1 MSCKD
6 DDEFISRTEFENA
19 IDEISAIQ
27 CLHQLHLD
35 ELQRRIED
43 TPQRLICETRPDQ
56 AIKNCV
62 VHHNLGLS
70 PLYSIIFRKGHKSG
84 KPVTLRIYV
93 HRPGG
98 KRTLQ
103 YEGKITGF
111 PKHLDPETTVFVS
124 SKDDKGKISFEVVG
138 FIEDRSQDILSII
151 QVQQEKISDLEGQ
164 IEKLTHM
171 VKLYG
176 KPNLTNL
183 PPEIGIPIFKQI
195 MNAPKASTEN
205 LDRLVT
211 ELRERILSEDE
222 EGKGELT
229 NE

>member
-98 KRTLQ
+98 KEH
-103 YEGKITGF
+103 YSMKAKS
-111 PKHLDPETTVFVS
+111 PVF
-124 SKDDKGKISFEVVG
+124 
-138 FIEDRSQDILSII
+138 RSILIRKPLFLSAVKTIK
-151 QVQQEKISDLEGQ
+151 VKYLL
-164 IEKLTHM
+164 KLSG
-171 VKLYG
+171 L
-176 KPNLTNL
+176 
-183 PPEIGIPIFKQI
+183 
-195 MNAPKASTEN
+195 
-205 LDRLVT
+205 
-211 ELRERILSEDE
+211 
-222 EGKGELT
+222 
-229 NE
+229 

>member
-1 MSCKD
+1 M
-6 DDEFISRTEFENA
+6 
-19 IDEISAIQ
+19 
-27 CLHQLHLD
+27 
-35 ELQRRIED
+35 
-43 TPQRLICETRPDQ
+43 
-56 AIKNCV
+56 
-62 VHHNLGLS
+62 
-70 PLYSIIFRKGHKSG
+70 
-84 KPVTLRIYV
+84 
-93 HRPGG
+93 
-98 KRTLQ
+98 
-103 YEGKITGF
+103 
-111 PKHLDPETTVFVS
+111 
-124 SKDDKGKISFEVVG
+124 
-138 FIEDRSQDILSII
+138 
-151 QVQQEKISDLEGQ
+151 EGQ